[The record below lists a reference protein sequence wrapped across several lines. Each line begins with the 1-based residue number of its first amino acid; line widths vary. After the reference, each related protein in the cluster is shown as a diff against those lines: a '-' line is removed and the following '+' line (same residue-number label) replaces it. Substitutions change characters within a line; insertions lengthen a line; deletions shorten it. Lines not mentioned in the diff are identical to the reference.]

1 MNPAAR
7 RTADPQNEYQ
17 AISPQQWLLL
27 GLLVASI
34 CINYIDRANLS
45 AAAEDLSRELTL
57 DPKRVGVLLSA
68 FFWSYMLF
76 QIPSGWMIDR
86 FNVYWVYAAGYFIWS
101 VATALTGWANSF
113 NVIFGLRLILGL
125 AESVAYP
132 SYSKIIA
139 AGFPEA
145 KRGLPNAL
153 IDAGSKLGPFLGLLI
168 GGTIIAKYNWRVM
181 FISIGGVSLLWLI
194 PWCWAVRRGTGHAVR
209 KHEAGPSF
217 FTIFT
222 KRAAWGTFIGLLGS
236 NYAWYF
242 LLTWLPSYLRR
253 ERHFSPEMMATAGSI
268 PFLAVAAASVLG
280 GWLSDRL
287 IHRGSS
293 PTVVRKSFVIGGLV
307 GATLLF
313 PAAIVQDP
321 DMALI
326 LLTSACLFYGLFSS
340 NLWAVTQ
347 CLAGTAAA
355 GKWTGIQNT
364 FGNMS
369 GVMAPYFTGW
379 IVAET
384 HEFLWAFVAACGA
397 LLLSASSYLVLVGR
411 VEPVDW
417 DSGTHAFGAE
427 STRPKINIL

>member
-1 MNPAAR
+1 MQPAAR
-7 RTADPQNEYQ
+7 KEGGPNTEYQ

-34 CINYIDRANLS
+34 CINYVDRANLS
-45 AAAEDLSRELTL
+45 AAAEDLSRELSL
-57 DPKRVGVLLSA
+57 DPKSMGVLLSS

-76 QIPSGWMIDR
+76 QIPSGWLIDR

-101 VATALTGWANSF
+101 VATALTGFANTF
-113 NVIFGLRLILGL
+113 NAILGLRLLLGL

-139 AGFPEA
+139 AGFPEE
-145 KRGLPNAL
+145 KRGLPNSL

-168 GGTIIAKYNWRVM
+168 GGSIIAHQGWRAM

-194 PWCWAVRRGTGHAVR
+194 PWIIAVRRGTGHAVR
-209 KHEAGPSF
+209 RKEAGPGF
-217 FTIFT
+217 AAIFS

-253 ERHFSPEMMATAGSI
+253 ERHFSAEMMATSGSI
-268 PFLAVAAASVLG
+268 PFLGVATASVFG

-287 IHRGSS
+287 IAQGHS
-293 PTVVRKSFVIGGLV
+293 PTLVRKSFVIGGLT

-313 PAAIVQDP
+313 PAALVPDP
-321 DMALI
+321 TTALV
-326 LLTSACLFYGLFSS
+326 LLTCACLFYGLFSS

-364 FGNMS
+364 FGNLS
-369 GVMAPYFTGW
+369 GVLAPYFTGW

-384 HEFLWAFVAACGA
+384 HSFLWAFVAACGA
-397 LLLSASSYLVLVGR
+397 LLLSATSYLVLVKR
-411 VEPVDW
+411 VEAVDW
-417 DSGTHAFGAE
+417 GPDRTGWPLEGTAE
-427 STRPKINIL
+427 R